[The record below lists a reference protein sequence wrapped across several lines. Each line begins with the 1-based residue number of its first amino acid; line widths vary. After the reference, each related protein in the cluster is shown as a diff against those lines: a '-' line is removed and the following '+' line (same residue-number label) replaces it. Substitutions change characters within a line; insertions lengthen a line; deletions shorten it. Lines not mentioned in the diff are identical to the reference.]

1 MSLVDDIK
9 NQVKKSAGQKQ
20 KFLYFKSGT
29 KIRVRFLDDMEDGIK
44 VLFHDSYAQG
54 INTPCQELFGR
65 ECKYCDDSELR
76 HRDLYVWSVWDHEAK
91 EVKLLMHPV
100 NSFSPIPSLVAMY
113 ETYGTIKDRDYVIQ
127 KNGEGT
133 SSSYSVIPM
142 DKSKF
147 VNRKAKPYTEA
158 KILEFLDKGFSDPE
172 DQDNESTSTKHKKT
186 KKTAKPS
193 ASDYEE
199 YSPRELYEE
208 CIARGLEAEKK
219 KRANYYISLL
229 EEDDMEMEAEEDEEE
244 EELDYDSMTAKQLYQ
259 LCIDKGI
266 DTRPKK
272 TKETYI
278 ELLEEYDENEEDEE
292 DENDD
297 WEDEEDEED
306 EW

>member
-9 NQVKKSAGQKQ
+9 NQVKRSAGQKQ

-29 KIRVRFLDDMEDGIK
+29 KIRVRFLDDMENGLK

-65 ECKYCDDSELR
+65 DCKYCDDSELR
-76 HRDLYVWSVWDHEAK
+76 HRELYIWSVWDHEAK
-91 EVKLLMHPV
+91 EVKLLMNPV

-113 ETYGTIKDRDYVIQ
+113 ETYGTLKDRDYVIQ

-158 KILEFLDKGFSDPE
+158 KILDFLDKGFSDPE
-172 DQDNESTSTKHKKT
+172 DQEEETKAKSKKAKNTS
-186 KKTAKPS
+186 KPS

-199 YSPRELYEE
+199 YSPKELYEE
-208 CIARGLEAEKK
+208 CLARGLEVEKK
-219 KRANYYISLL
+219 KRASYYVNLL
-229 EEDDMEMEAEEDEEE
+229 EEDDMEMEADDEDEDEVI
-244 EELDYDSMTAKQLYQ
+244 DYESMTAKQLYQ

-272 TKETYI
+272 PKEAYI
-278 ELLEEYDENEEDEE
+278 DLLEEYEEESEEEDDWEEDE
-292 DENDD
+292 D
-297 WEDEEDEED
+297 DEED